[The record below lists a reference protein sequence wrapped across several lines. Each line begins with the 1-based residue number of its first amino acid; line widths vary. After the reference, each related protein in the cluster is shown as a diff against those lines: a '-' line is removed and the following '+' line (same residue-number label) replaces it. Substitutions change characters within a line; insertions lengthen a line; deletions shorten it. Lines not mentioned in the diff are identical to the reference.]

1 MLHPLRF
8 SFSLSPFCLFL
19 PSFFT
24 PFFFSCVY
32 IYPMLCPL
40 LRSCNAIC
48 LPYSTL
54 IPSLIFGLKFIL
66 CCVLVLTAPLSL
78 PCLHSCSVCHG
89 SAELSGVSAA
99 WSVWCGQWP
108 RSQGHAKHCGSSQI
122 HASSGKF
129 ADSVLSSCFFCPHE
143 YVMIQDVPG
152 FVVTVICE

>member
-66 CCVLVLTAPLSL
+66 CCVLVLTAPSLS
-78 PCLHSCSVCHG
+78 PASIPVVCAMAVRNCLECQQHG
-89 SAELSGVSAA
+89 QSG
-99 WSVWCGQWP
+99 
-108 RSQGHAKHCGSSQI
+108 
-122 HASSGKF
+122 
-129 ADSVLSSCFFCPHE
+129 ADSGRGHKAMQSIVGAAKSMPAQASLLTVCCQAVSSVH
-143 YVMIQDVPG
+143 MNM
-152 FVVTVICE
+152 